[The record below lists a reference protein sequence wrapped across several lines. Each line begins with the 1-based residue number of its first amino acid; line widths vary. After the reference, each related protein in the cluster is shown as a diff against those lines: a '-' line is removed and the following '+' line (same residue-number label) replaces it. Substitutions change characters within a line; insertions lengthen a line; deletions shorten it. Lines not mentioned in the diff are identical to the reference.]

1 VRVFVSGATG
11 AVGRPAVAAL
21 VGAGH
26 EVTGLAR
33 TPARAALLRELGAR
47 PVEVSLF
54 DEAALTRAF
63 AGQDAVANL
72 ATAIPPMSRFT
83 SARAWAVNE
92 RVRAEGSAAVV
103 AAALAAGV
111 DRVVQESVCLIYAD
125 RGAAWI
131 DEDAPTDRYPAA
143 RGNHAAE
150 ASARRVGERGGAGVI
165 LRFGVF
171 YGPGAAHSEQMLA
184 LARRRVV
191 LTLGPPGGYQ
201 SSIHVADAGA
211 AVVAALGVGG
221 GTYNVVDDEPL
232 TRRDFAAALAAAAG
246 RTPWVRGPGRAALLL
261 GDRTTSLTRSVRV
274 SNARFRS
281 ASGWAP
287 RWPSARE
294 GWRAT
299 AAALPGAGDPRTGA
313 GTAPP
318 PHP

>member
-1 VRVFVSGATG
+1 MRVFVTGATG
-11 AVGRPAVAAL
+11 ALGRPAVAAL

-33 TPARAALLRELGAR
+33 TPERAALLRGLGAR
-47 PVEVSLF
+47 PVEVPLF
-54 DEAALTRAF
+54 DDTALARAF

-83 SARAWAVNE
+83 SARAWAANE
-92 RVRAEGSAAVV
+92 RVRSEGSAAVV
-103 AAALAAGV
+103 TAALAAGV
-111 DRVVQESVCLIYAD
+111 ERVVQESVRLVYTD
-125 RGAAWI
+125 RGAAWV
-131 DEDAPTDRYPAA
+131 DEDSPTDHYPMA

-150 ASARRVGERGGAGVI
+150 ANARRFGDRGGTAVI

-191 LTLGPPGGYQ
+191 LTLGPPGAYQ

-221 GTYNVVDDEPL
+221 GLYNVVDDEPL
-232 TRRDFAAALAAAAG
+232 TRRDSAAALAAAAG
-246 RTPWVRGPGRAALLL
+246 RTPWARGPGRAALLL
-261 GDRTTSLTRSVRV
+261 GDRLTSLTRSVRA
-274 SNARFRS
+274 SNGRFRS

-294 GWRAT
+294 GWVAT
-299 AAALPGAGDPRTGA
+299 ARALPVGAGSARL
-313 GTAPP
+313 
-318 PHP
+318 